1 MKKLLM
7 IILGVLV
14 VFIFVLMFNTL
25 TFTAKQ
31 EGAGT
36 VDHVDVDSKAAL
48 SRLSQ
53 ALQIPTISHQ
63 DSTKFDTSKI
73 IEFHQFLEKNYPLVH
88 QRLKREVINDYSL
101 LYKWT
106 GSDTS
111 LKPVAILAH
120 IDVVPIEP
128 GTESKWKYDPFSGAV
143 AEDYVWGRGALD
155 MKSTLTAIME
165 AAEEN
170 LKQGFAPR
178 RTLYF
183 AFGHD
188 EELGG
193 PNGAKYIAAHLK
205 SKGVQLDFTVDEGM
219 PILNEQ
225 LSPIKRPT
233 AIIAIA
239 EKGYIT
245 LKITAKHKGGHSSMP
260 PLKTTLGM
268 LARAITALEDNQMPA
283 SYDGPAKLLFDYIGP
298 EMPFVKKLL
307 FANSWLFEGVIISQL
322 EKIPFMNASLR
333 TTTAPTIING
343 GVKENVLPSQA
354 HALVNFRIRP
364 GNTPDDVI
372 AHAKKVIDNPAV
384 EVAVHGRKGTFPSPV
399 ASVDAMGFKLIQKT
413 IGETFKD
420 TFVAPGLMIAG
431 SDTKHYVAISD
442 NNYRHYPIVFG
453 PNDTK
458 LIHGT
463 NERIAATS
471 YIKMIQYNARLLKNV
486 SM

>member
-14 VFIFVLMFNTL
+14 VLIFVLMFNTV
-25 TFTAKQ
+25 TFTSKQ
-31 EGAGT
+31 VDSGT
-36 VDHVDVDSKAAL
+36 GDPIDVDSKAAL

-53 ALQIPTISHQ
+53 GLQIQTISYQ
-63 DSTKFDTSKI
+63 DHTKLDTSKI
-73 IEFHQFLEKNYPLVH
+73 IEFHQLLEKNYPLVH
-88 QRLKREVINDYSL
+88 QKLEREVINDYSL
-101 LYKWT
+101 LYKWP
-106 GSDTS
+106 GSDPS

-143 AEDYVWGRGALD
+143 AEGYVWGRGALD

-178 RTLYF
+178 RTIYF

-193 PNGAKYIAAHLK
+193 PNGAKHIAEHLK
-205 SKGVQLDFTVDEGM
+205 SKGVRIDFTVDEGM

-233 AIIAIA
+233 AIIAVA
-239 EKGYIT
+239 EKGSIT
-245 LKITAKHKGGHSSMP
+245 LKITAKGKGGHSSMP
-260 PLKTTLGM
+260 PLETTLGI

-283 SYDGPAKLLFDYIGP
+283 SYAGPAKLLFDYIGP

-322 EKIPFMNASLR
+322 EKITFMNASLR
-333 TTTAPTIING
+333 TTTAPTIIKG

-384 EVAVHGRKGTFPSPV
+384 EVATHGGKGTFPSPV

-463 NERIAATS
+463 NERISVTS
-471 YIKMIQYNARLLKNV
+471 YIKMIQYNARLIKNV
-486 SM
+486 SR

>member
-14 VFIFVLMFNTL
+14 VLIFVLMFNTV
-25 TFTAKQ
+25 TFTSKQ
-31 EGAGT
+31 GDSGT
-36 VDHVDVDSKAAL
+36 GDPIDVDSKAAL

-53 ALQIPTISHQ
+53 GLQIQTISHQ
-63 DSTKFDTSKI
+63 DPTKLDTSKI
-73 IEFHQFLEKNYPLVH
+73 IEFHQLLEKNYPLVH
-88 QRLKREVINDYSL
+88 QKLEREVINDYSL
-101 LYKWT
+101 LYKWP
-106 GSDTS
+106 GSDPS

-120 IDVVPIEP
+120 IDVVPIEL

-143 AEDYVWGRGALD
+143 AEGYVWGRGALD

-178 RTLYF
+178 RTIYF

-193 PNGAKYIAAHLK
+193 PNGAKHIAEHLK
-205 SKGVQLDFTVDEGM
+205 SKGVRIDFTVDEGM

-233 AIIAIA
+233 AIIAVA
-239 EKGYIT
+239 EKGSIT

-283 SYDGPAKLLFDYIGP
+283 SYAGPAKLLFDYIGP

-322 EKIPFMNASLR
+322 EKITFMNASLR
-333 TTTAPTIING
+333 TTTAPTIIKG

-372 AHAKKVIDNPAV
+372 AHAIKVIDNPAV
-384 EVAVHGRKGTFPSPV
+384 EVAIHGRKGTFPSPV

-463 NERIAATS
+463 NERIAVTS
-471 YIKMIQYNARLLKNV
+471 YIKMIQYNARLIKNV
-486 SM
+486 SR

>member
-1 MKKLLM
+1 MRKLLM

-14 VFIFVLMFNTL
+14 VLIFVLMFNTL
-25 TFTAKQ
+25 TFTSKQ
-31 EGAGT
+31 ESAGT
-36 VDHVDVDSKAAL
+36 VDHIDVDSKAVL

-88 QRLKREVINDYSL
+88 QKLEREIINDYSL
-101 LYKWT
+101 LYKWP
-106 GSDTS
+106 GSDPS

-143 AEDYVWGRGALD
+143 AEGYVWGRGAID

-193 PNGAKYIAAHLK
+193 PNGAKHIAEHLK
-205 SKGVQLDFTVDEGM
+205 SKGVRIDFTVDEGM

-233 AIIAIA
+233 AIIAVA

-245 LKITAKHKGGHSSMP
+245 LKITAKGKGGHSSMP
-260 PLKTTLGM
+260 PLKTTLGT

-283 SYDGPAKLLFDYIGP
+283 SYAGPAKLLFDYIGP

-307 FANSWLFEGVIISQL
+307 FANSWLFESVIISQL
-322 EKIPFMNASLR
+322 EKITFMNASLR
-333 TTTAPTIING
+333 TTTAPTIIKG
-343 GVKENVLPSQA
+343 GIKENVLPSQA
-354 HALVNFRIRP
+354 YALVNFRIRP

-372 AHAKKVIDNPAV
+372 AHAIKVIDNPAV
-384 EVAVHGRKGTFPSPV
+384 EVAIHGRKGTFPSPI
-399 ASVDAMGFKLIQKT
+399 ASVDAIGFKLIQKT

-420 TFVAPGLMIAG
+420 TFVAPGLMVAG

-453 PNDTK
+453 PNDPK

-463 NERIAATS
+463 NERIAVTS
-471 YIKMIQYNARLLKNV
+471 YIKMIQYYARLIKSV